1 VDAADDPDVLI
12 LKDWRIMLGWEH
24 LRGGGAGC
32 RVEVG
37 YVFSREIEFASTSTF
52 FYPDDTVLARGVVT
66 F

>member
-1 VDAADDPDVLI
+1 
-12 LKDWRIMLGWEH
+12 M
-24 LRGGGAGC
+24 RGGGAGF

-37 YVFSREIEFASTSTF
+37 YVFSREIEFASSPTV